1 MSKLNTWFLTDF
13 NEIENV
19 DYYLPH
25 LLRGE
30 YIDDAFTSTGK
41 DQIDYG
47 VQGNRIELPSDLGD
61 GAGFKNGSGDDC
73 EDEQS
78 QSLTIQHFLDMEE
91 IYGTSLFNR

>member
-1 MSKLNTWFLTDF
+1 MPKLNTWFLT
-13 NEIENV
+13 NSYEIENI
-19 DYYLPH
+19 DYLPFS
-25 LLRGE
+25 LRGE
-30 YIDDAFTSTGK
+30 YIDDTFTLTGK

-73 EDEQS
+73 EDEQKQS
-78 QSLTIQHFLDMEE
+78 QVLQRFLDMEE